1 MTPPLRRSLILQL
14 HTWKQPYYNPGT
26 LEDDLEVVKNILV
39 IRPIQTRASKSVPS
53 HGYLRISDVARMV
66 GVSPSVLR
74 SWENLGLVS
83 PVRTRSQYRL
93 YTHADLR
100 LLKRAQFLRTARGMN
115 APAIVHL
122 LKSQGILR
130 SAVRQSKASPVG
142 ARLRRLR
149 LGRGYSLARVANAA
163 GVSVGFLSALERGH
177 MSASVSTLRRLAR
190 FYKQNILALFDPS
203 QSNPGRVRPRERK
216 ILEAGPGVRME
227 LLSWGNTVM
236 EPHLFRIAPSA
247 GSGESYAHAGE
258 EFLYILKGAIEIEL
272 DGSEKLRLDEGDSFY
287 FESSTEHRW
296 NNPGKKEAWVLW
308 VNTPPTF

>member
-1 MTPPLRRSLILQL
+1 VMRA
-14 HTWKQPYYNPGT
+14 
-26 LEDDLEVVKNILV
+26 
-39 IRPIQTRASKSVPS
+39 IRERWAKPAPS

-83 PVRTRSQYRL
+83 PLRTRSKYRL
-93 YTHADLR
+93 YTHADIR
-100 LLKRAQFLRTARGMN
+100 LLKRAQFLRTTRGMN
-115 APAIVHL
+115 APAIVHM
-122 LKSQGILR
+122 LKSQGLLGGAPR
-130 SAVRQSKASPVG
+130 RSKAGPVG

-149 LGRGYSLARVANAA
+149 LADGYSLARVARAA

-177 MSASVSTLRRLAR
+177 MSASVATLRRLAR

-203 QSNPGRVRPRERK
+203 RSNPGRVRPSQRK
-216 ILEAGPGVRME
+216 VLEAGPGVRME

-258 EFLYILKGAIEIEL
+258 EFLYILKGCIEIEL
-272 DGSEKLRLDEGDSFY
+272 DGSDKLRLDEGDSFY
-287 FESSTEHRW
+287 FESSTHHRW
-296 NNPGKKEAWVLW
+296 NNPGKKEAWVIW

>member
-1 MTPPLRRSLILQL
+1 VTPPLRRSLILRLQSRE
-14 HTWKQPYYNPGT
+14 KPYYNPGT
-26 LEDDLEVVKNILV
+26 LEDDLEVVKNNLV
-39 IRPIQTRASKSVPS
+39 IRPIPNRAAKPAAS

-130 SAVRQSKASPVG
+130 SAVQQSKASPVG

-149 LGRGYSLARVANAA
+149 LARGYSLARVAKAA
-163 GVSVGFLSALERGH
+163 EVSVGFLSALERGH

-203 QSNPGRVRPRERK
+203 QSNPGRVRPQDRK

-236 EPHLFRIAPSA
+236 EPHLFRVAPSA

-272 DGSEKLRLDEGDSFY
+272 DGSEKLRLEEGDSFY
-287 FESSTEHRW
+287 FESSMQHRW

>member
-1 MTPPLRRSLILQL
+1 MGPIRERRG
-14 HTWKQPYYNPGT
+14 K
-26 LEDDLEVVKNILV
+26 
-39 IRPIQTRASKSVPS
+39 RRAAS

-74 SWENLGLVS
+74 TWENLGLIT

-93 YTHADLR
+93 YTHADIR
-100 LLKRAQFLRTARGMN
+100 LLKRAQFLRTTRGMN

-122 LKSQGILR
+122 LKSQGLLSGR
-130 SAVRQSKASPVG
+130 VSHSKASPIG

-149 LGRGYSLARVANAA
+149 LARGFSLARVAEAA

-177 MSASVSTLRRLAR
+177 MSASVATLRKLAR

-203 QSNPGRVRPRERK
+203 QSNPGRVRPADRK
-216 ILEAGPGVRME
+216 VLEAGPGVRME

-236 EPHLFRIAPSA
+236 EPHLFRIAPAA

-272 DGSEKLRLDEGDSFY
+272 DGADKLRLEEGDSFY
-287 FESSTEHRW
+287 FESSTQHCW
-296 NNPGKKEAWVLW
+296 MNPGKKEAWVIW

>member
-1 MTPPLRRSLILQL
+1 MRLQ
-14 HTWKQPYYNPGT
+14 TWKKPYYNPGT
-26 LEDDLEVVKNILV
+26 LEDDPEVVKDILV
-39 IRPIQTRASKSVPS
+39 IRPIQNRAAKSAPS
-53 HGYLRISDVARMV
+53 HGYLRISDVAHMV

-83 PVRTRSQYRL
+83 PSRTRSHYRL

-149 LGRGYSLARVANAA
+149 LARGYSLARVAKAA

-203 QSNPGRVRPRERK
+203 QSNPGRVRPQERK

-272 DGSEKLRLDEGDSFY
+272 DGSEKLRLAEGDSFY
-287 FESSTEHRW
+287 FESSTQHRW
-296 NNPGKKEAWVLW
+296 NNPGKKEAWVIW